1 MTRYWL
7 SKCFVRTWAFS
18 SSSSL
23 TLKKKKKDR
32 KLIIIVTIPLVGAK
46 VPLVYERA
54 LFRWCAKFPK
64 SLPQKWGNEFYRFF
78 FEVES
83 AYKTDKNGFRNWMQ
97 TLRLKLMLPLW
108 GGILI
113 HRRLTTSLPSPS
125 DFSGIPDTYLEPILN
140 SFLIQ

>member
-1 MTRYWL
+1 MLRSNL
-7 SKCFVRTWAFS
+7 GFLFFF
-18 SSSSL
+18 L
-23 TLKKKKKDR
+23 THLEKKKDR
-32 KLIIIVTIPLVGAK
+32 KLIIIVSIPLVGAK

-54 LFRWCAKFPK
+54 QFHWCAKFSK
-64 SLPQKWGNEFYRFF
+64 SLPHKWSNEFYHFI

-83 AYKTDKNGFRNWMQ
+83 AYKTDKSGFRNWMQ
-97 TLRLKLMLPLW
+97 ALRHKLMLPLW

-125 DFSGIPDTYLEPILN
+125 DFSGIPDTCIEPIFS